1 MFGGLGGTEFLVII
15 LIAIFLWGPDKLPQA
30 LANLRRFISK
40 ARNMASNA
48 ASDLSREIGTEI
60 KPEDLNPKTFVRKHI
75 LTEEDQEM
83 LTNPLKSTMRTS
95 RTPRS
100 RSRTTS
106 KRPPAGST
114 TRAAPSTVSAAGSRR
129 GRPSAARRRPSASRP
144 SRPASSPRAASTTS
158 PESTRPSVP
167 SGTLAT

>member
-15 LIAIFLWGPDKLPQA
+15 LIAIFLWGPDKLPKA

-48 ASDLSREIGTEI
+48 AADLSREIGTDI

-83 LTNPLKSTMRTS
+83 LTNPLKSTMRDLQDGTKPLKDGLTDAT
-95 RTPRS
+95 RDVE
-100 RSRTTS
+100 
-106 KRPPAGST
+106 T
-114 TRAAPSTVSAAGSRR
+114 TRRSVNRGAITRGTNGSSNGTDAADDAGEAPAERTR
-129 GRPSAARRRPSASRP
+129 G
-144 SRPASSPRAASTTS
+144 RAASFDDVT
-158 PESTRPSVP
+158 
-167 SGTLAT
+167 

>member
-15 LIAIFLWGPDKLPQA
+15 LIAIFLWGPDKLPKA

-48 ASDLSREIGTEI
+48 AADLSREIGTDI

-83 LTNPLKSTMRTS
+83 LTNPLKSTMRDLQDGTKPLQEGLTDAT
-95 RTPRS
+95 RDIE
-100 RSRTTS
+100 
-106 KRPPAGST
+106 T
-114 TRAAPSTVSAAGSRR
+114 TRRNVNRGAITRGTNGSANGSANGAATGADDASAAERTR
-129 GRPSAARRRPSASRP
+129 GRSASFDDV
-144 SRPASSPRAASTTS
+144 T
-158 PESTRPSVP
+158 
-167 SGTLAT
+167 

>member
-15 LIAIFLWGPDKLPQA
+15 LIAIFLWGPDKLPEA

-83 LTNPLKSTMRTS
+83 LTNPLKSTMKDLEDSTKPIKDDLEETTRGVDDARRTVNGQ
-95 RTPRS
+95 RS
-100 RSRTTS
+100 RQSARKAVSGSSTP
-106 KRPPAGST
+106 KREQAEQASEQPAGRFDDVT
-114 TRAAPSTVSAAGSRR
+114 
-129 GRPSAARRRPSASRP
+129 
-144 SRPASSPRAASTTS
+144 
-158 PESTRPSVP
+158 
-167 SGTLAT
+167 

>member
-15 LIAIFLWGPDKLPQA
+15 LIAIFLWGPDKLPKA

-48 ASDLSREIGTEI
+48 AADLSREIGTDI

-83 LTNPLKSTMRTS
+83 LTNPLKSTMRDLQDGTKPLQEGLTDAT
-95 RTPRS
+95 RDIE
-100 RSRTTS
+100 
-106 KRPPAGST
+106 T
-114 TRAAPSTVSAAGSRR
+114 TRRNVNRGAITRGTNGSSNGSANGAATGSDDAPAAERTR
-129 GRPSAARRRPSASRP
+129 GRSASFDDV
-144 SRPASSPRAASTTS
+144 T
-158 PESTRPSVP
+158 
-167 SGTLAT
+167 

>member
-1 MFGGLGGTEFLVII
+1 MFGLGATEFLVII

-30 LANLRRFISK
+30 LANLRRFIAK

-83 LTNPLKSTMRTS
+83 LTNPLKSTMRDLEDSTKPIKDELEETTRGVDDAR
-95 RTPRS
+95 RTVNGQRS
-100 RSRTTS
+100 RQSARKAVSGSSTP
-106 KRPPAGST
+106 KRESAEAAAEQPAGRFDDVT
-114 TRAAPSTVSAAGSRR
+114 
-129 GRPSAARRRPSASRP
+129 
-144 SRPASSPRAASTTS
+144 
-158 PESTRPSVP
+158 
-167 SGTLAT
+167 